1 MPTPPAPCRWR
12 KEAGAGTWPATSC
25 RPRACGPW
33 LSTATAS
40 GRAGWFFPDCYFSN
54 DRPGSIVVFIGDEAP
69 RVYTFASLMIADH
82 IQAALRG
89 DQQWIA
95 PEQLYGQD
103 RPRRRRLAGRAGLD
117 GSRIGIIGLEPYPPF
132 YFDGAVPART
142 LQGMAQAL
150 PKAEF
155 VPVYKAFFRRAS
167 VKSEEELGL
176 VRYAAAIGEAM
187 SETLR
192 ATARPG
198 VSEAELVAAVTATCF
213 AMGGYTAEVL
223 LGTGPEY
230 GLGPPPGST
239 ARKRPGPARRRHRA
253 VGNLRPYGLM
263 ETQHQAASRSA
274 RSIRTSC
281 APPTSPARAMRPAWP
296 RCAPAIPS
304 ATWSTPWKRPCCIR
318 RLACASAGP
327 QHQPLRSGRLSAP
340 RPA

>member
-1 MPTPPAPCRWR
+1 MDR
-12 KEAGAGTWPATSC
+12 AGTAV
-25 RPRACGPW
+25 R
-33 LSTATAS
+33 
-40 GRAGWFFPDCYFSN
+40 
-54 DRPGSIVVFIGDEAP
+54 
-69 RVYTFASLMIADH
+69 
-82 IQAALRG
+82 
-89 DQQWIA
+89 
-95 PEQLYGQD
+95 GQD

-117 GSRIGIIGLEPYPPF
+117 GSRIGIIGLEPHPPF

-142 LQGMAQAL
+142 LQGMAQAP

-230 GLGPPPGST
+230 VGWGLPPGST
-239 ARKRPGPARRRHRA
+239 ARKRPGSCATA
-253 VGNLRPYGLM
+253 
-263 ETQHQAASRSA
+263 
-274 RSIRTSC
+274 TSC
-281 APPTSPARAMRPAWP
+281 CRKSSPFTA
-296 RCAPAIPS
+296 
-304 ATWSTPWKRPCCIR
+304 
-318 RLACASAGP
+318 
-327 QHQPLRSGRLSAP
+327 
-340 RPA
+340 